1 MVIVDDLVVAVAGF
15 VAAAFFVPHLGFYS
29 DDWVLVAACQLAP
42 DRSLGDLFL
51 GTHAQHFASRPV
63 QGLYSLALCKAFGLS
78 PLGYHVVNTMVLAAG
93 AVLLR
98 SVLARV
104 GVPRLGA
111 VTAGIAFACTPAF
124 STDRFWF
131 AAFAAPLSVTLYLAS
146 LRIDLAAAGR
156 TGAALIGSR
165 VVSLAT
171 LSIGLLAYELA
182 LPLALFSPLVAWYQ
196 ARREGRPAWRAAQWV
211 AWIAPLVAVLL
222 VLGGYKAVESGR
234 LGPVSGEPGRVVR
247 ILSGVV
253 RLDAVDGDYGLNV
266 WRAVAVNFGDHGLL
280 LPARAWSLRHRSPGA
295 ALPLVVMLTAL
306 GAAGY
311 LRGSARHETWRAG
324 PWRALTVAGV
334 VVFILGYAIFL
345 TNSAIQITPTGFG
358 NRSALAASLG
368 SAMVIAGA
376 LGWLVSVLPLGS
388 GRAVAYASVFAVY
401 AGSAVFTTVAIASYW
416 AESYPRQLAV
426 IEDIKSHLKAPAPKT
441 TLFLG
446 GVCAYAGPAVVFES
460 SWDLAFALRIAYHD
474 PTISADVVSASFT
487 PKSDRIVTT
496 LYEED
501 YDWPYGPD
509 TLLYDAR
516 THRSY
521 PLLDQRTTQEALRRT
536 GLPSAGCPPAR
547 EGVGVSVF
555 P

>member
-1 MVIVDDLVVAVAGF
+1 MEIVDDLVVAVAGF

-29 DDWVLVAACQLAP
+29 DDWVLLAACQLAP
-42 DRSLGDLFL
+42 DQSLVSLFL
-51 GTHAQHFASRPV
+51 GTHAQHFASRPT
-63 QGLYSLALCKAFGLS
+63 QGLYSLALCQAFGRS
-78 PLGYHVVNTMVLAAG
+78 PLGYHTVNTLVLAAG

-104 GVPRLGA
+104 GAPRLGA
-111 VTAGIAFACTPAF
+111 VTAGIAFACTPAY

-146 LRIDLAAAGR
+146 LRIDLAAIGR
-156 TGAALIGSR
+156 RGAPLIGSR
-165 VVSLAT
+165 IVSLAT

-182 LPLALFSPLVAWYQ
+182 LPLALLSPLVAWSV
-196 ARREGRPAWRAAQWV
+196 ARREGQTPWRAARWI
-211 AWIAPLVAVLL
+211 AWIAPLAAVLL
-222 VLGGYKAVESGR
+222 ALGGYKAVESGR
-234 LGPVSGEPGRVVR
+234 LGPVSGEPGRMAR
-247 ILSGVV
+247 ILSGVM
-253 RLDAVDGDYGLNV
+253 RLDAVEGDYGLNA
-266 WRAVAVNFGDHGLL
+266 WRAVTVNLGDHGLL
-280 LPARAWSLRHRSPGA
+280 LPTHAWSLRHRSPGP
-295 ALPLVVMLTAL
+295 ALPVVAFLTAL
-306 GAAGY
+306 AAAGY
-311 LRGSARHETWRAG
+311 LRGLGRHEQWRPG
-324 PWRALTVAGV
+324 PWRGLTVAGV
-334 VVFILGYAIFL
+334 AVFMLGYAIFL
-345 TNSAIQITPTGFG
+345 TNSAIQITPTGVG

-368 SAMVIAGA
+368 SVMVLAGA
-376 LGWLVSVLPLGS
+376 LGWLVSALPLRS
-388 GRAVAYASVFAVY
+388 WRSLAYSSVFAVY
-401 AGSAVFTTVAIASYW
+401 VGSAVFTTVALSSYW

-426 IEDIKSHLKAPAPKT
+426 IDDIKSHLPMPAPKT

-487 PKSDRIVTT
+487 PKPGHITT
-496 LYEED
+496 RLYEED

-521 PLLDQRTTQEALRRT
+521 PLLDQRSTQEVLRRT